1 VPVLAILIFSMTL
14 PYVRGLYPSEECS
27 LAAAYSSLLPGSLLY
42 FHLADFSPC
51 ELSIRSAWPLYRSSI
66 DRKSKRVPVR
76 SQSGA
81 SDVYVTRATRFGA
94 LVARVFAVLRK
105 GTPAHLHA
113 LGAALQ
119 RCADVALAVQDS
131 AGGPEMVVLAATT
144 ATVVVVDDFEPLV
157 PGYPARTLR
166 RSKSALHVTV
176 TSTSKYI

>member
-1 VPVLAILIFSMTL
+1 VPYLF
-14 PYVRGLYPSEECS
+14 
-27 LAAAYSSLLPGSLLY
+27 LLPGSLLY
-42 FHLADFSPC
+42 LHVADFGTY
-51 ELSIRSAWPLYRSSI
+51 ELNILSVWPLYRSSI

-76 SQSGA
+76 SQNGA
-81 SDVYVTRATRFGA
+81 GDVYVTRATRFGA

-119 RCADVALAVQDS
+119 RCADVALAVQDA
-131 AGGPEMVVLAATT
+131 AGGPEMVVVVATT

-157 PGYPARTLR
+157 PGYPARTRR

-176 TSTSKYI
+176 TSTSKFI